1 MALSLDE
8 HNEMKKNPINREKYV
23 RDKTR
28 YKSKNKAVRIQKPW
42 LSTAQAGQVAN
53 RLEKE
58 DVVQR
63 LTEGIEQALIDLNA
77 KRLFKL
83 NQHLDSEDEG
93 ISMAAVKEAG
103 NVVEKYTDRKVG
115 KARQTVEM
123 KSTKV
128 EIKLDFSGQAAIKAP
143 EVIEG
148 ETL

>member
-1 MALSLDE
+1 MTLDE
-8 HNEMKKNPINREKYV
+8 SLEMKKNPINREKYV
-23 RDKTR
+23 RDKVR

-42 LSTAQAGQVAN
+42 MSTAVANQVAN

-63 LTEGIEQALIDLNA
+63 LTEGIEQVLIDLNA

-83 NQHLDSEDEG
+83 NQHMDSDDES
-93 ISMAAVKEAG
+93 ISLQAVKEAG
-103 NVVEKYTDRKVG
+103 NVVEKYQDRKVG
-115 KARQTVEM
+115 KARQTIET

-148 ETL
+148 ETI

>member
-1 MALSLDE
+1 MTLDE
-8 HNEMKKNPINREKYV
+8 SLEIKKNPINREKYV
-23 RDKTR
+23 RDKVR
-28 YKSKNKAVRIQKPW
+28 FKSKNKAVRIQKPW
-42 LSTAQAGQVAN
+42 LSAQGANQVAN

-58 DVVQR
+58 DFVQS
-63 LTEGIEQALIDLNA
+63 LTNGIEQVLIDLNA

-83 NQHLDSEDEG
+83 NEHLDSEDES
-93 ISMAAVKEAG
+93 ISLQAVKEAG
-103 NVVEKYTDRKVG
+103 NVVEKYQDRKVG
-115 KARQTVEM
+115 KAKQSVEL